1 MLITSRRDTKN
12 RIVKNAQMLLSAV
25 VKLIFFLFKNIFQ
38 YLVHAPFFPKLKE
51 IHLPFVTLLEI
62 PCISQVFLLSKMCSK
77 MAYTDSAYI

>member
-25 VKLIFFLFKNIFQ
+25 VKLIFFFSKNIPISGPC
-38 YLVHAPFFPKLKE
+38 PFFFQNLKK
-51 IHLPFVTLLEI
+51 IQLPFVTLLEI